1 MWVPDRVMA
10 LRRRFLPRRKHPKF
24 RSNSGKNSFPST
36 RTHHDTS
43 SWRFRTWMPSCETLR
58 VRSPNHRA
66 CRHEGRHTASRGVV
80 QGRKWHFQDSIR
92 YARQWLD
99 TTCPLCSSLHI
110 ISKGD
115 PITIHIKTINLSPEL
130 WGSDTHDLKYVAFR
144 RRVVCCA
151 HPLDARRERRYGATS
166 CILPRRPPS
175 MHRLPDLPTHA
186 SLTCCTKFVGMSAQ
200 DHFDILLIA
209 LQSLIIEP
217 LQVVQANIA
226 LEVQTL
232 VQVTNTSNSSMYT
245 IHSGTKDTK

>member
-1 MWVPDRVMA
+1 MA
-10 LRRRFLPRRKHPKF
+10 LCRRFLPRRKHPKF
-24 RSNSGKNSFPST
+24 TSNSGKNSFPST

-66 CRHEGRHTASRGVV
+66 CRHEGRHTASRGVM

-130 WGSDTHDLKYVAFR
+130 WGPDTHELKYVAFR
-144 RRVVCCA
+144 RRVVYRA
-151 HPLDARRERRYGATS
+151 HPLSMPDENGDIGPPHVSFLGGPRA
-166 CILPRRPPS
+166 CIVFRI
-175 MHRLPDLPTHA
+175 
-186 SLTCCTKFVGMSAQ
+186 SL
-200 DHFDILLIA
+200 L
-209 LQSLIIEP
+209 
-217 LQVVQANIA
+217 
-226 LEVQTL
+226 TL
-232 VQVTNTSNSSMYT
+232 VLLAALSSLECQLKIISIY
-245 IHSGTKDTK
+245 S